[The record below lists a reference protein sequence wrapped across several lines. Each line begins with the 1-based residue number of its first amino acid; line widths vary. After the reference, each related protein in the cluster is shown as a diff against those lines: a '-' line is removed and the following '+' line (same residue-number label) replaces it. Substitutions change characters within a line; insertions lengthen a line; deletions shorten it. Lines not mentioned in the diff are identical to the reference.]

1 MESQGED
8 LEAFMEQEIFTPP
21 RINQI
26 LTKLVQKYIVLSQ
39 KELEQ
44 WDQDSMGFFLNKK
57 EWGNDVKGNYLRE
70 RAENLVVSINL
81 RYGEVF
87 SAFCDEIAAELQ
99 KPEIS
104 AGSVE
109 A

>member
-1 MESQGED
+1 
-8 LEAFMEQEIFTPP
+8 
-21 RINQI
+21 
-26 LTKLVQKYIVLSQ
+26 
-39 KELEQ
+39 
-44 WDQDSMGFFLNKK
+44 MGFFLNQK

-87 SAFCDEIAAELQ
+87 RSFCDEIAGELQ

-104 AGSVE
+104 AGSIE
-109 A
+109 AQVKKDAIY